1 MRYYSIG
8 KNGTAYAT
16 QSFAGKLEEKLCD
29 YRVKVIHIVS
39 VPRHYGVSLD
49 FSVPDNIIYMGNQF
63 VKLEFDGGRTVVSFK
78 DKRRRFD
85 I

>member
-1 MRYYSIG
+1 MRNYSIG
-8 KNGTAYAT
+8 KTGTVYAA
-16 QSFAGKLEEKLCD
+16 QSFAGKLEEKLYD

-39 VPRHYGVSLD
+39 VSRCFGAALD
-49 FSVPDNIIYMGNQF
+49 FSVPDNIIYMGNQL